1 MSVAERIAC
10 MQDFTKQM
18 QARRQEIVR
27 LIMWEI
33 GKSLAVPVHSFETR
47 ILPYAAMGVGPI
59 CSART
64 WAGVR

>member
-33 GKSLAVPVHSFETR
+33 GKSLADSEKEFDHTVDYIRATVEALKDLR
-47 ILPYAAMGVGPI
+47 
-59 CSART
+59 R
-64 WAGVR
+64 